1 MKFRNVLRSQA
12 GQVFW
17 SVYWWFFFWIRW
29 SELLTKKLF
38 VFDLS
43 RNGHSIV
50 SIRFSTC
57 SCKKVTSH
65 TLSPYFP
72 INIGPCKQLCVCLF
86 LFDLKWQKIGNR
98 TIENDD
104 CDCTTVSC
112 LVIPCH
118 TVSLLLLLF
127 TIQSSQAHYVR
138 VKKSERYFFS
148 FSPGYSIFLLS
159 VSSLEESTRC
169 WLFGCWLLSLI
180 YYLSELETNQLKA
193 KTKNR

>member
-1 MKFRNVLRSQA
+1 MSCWQKSYLSLIYPVMGIRS
-12 GQVFW
+12 FP
-17 SVYWWFFFWIRW
+17 Y
-29 SELLTKKLF
+29 
-38 VFDLS
+38 
-43 RNGHSIV
+43 V
-50 SIRFSTC
+50 SAHAAA
-57 SCKKVTSH
+57 KKVTSH
-65 TLSPYFP
+65 TLFPYFP

-138 VKKSERYFFS
+138 VKKSERYFVS